1 MADTPK
7 NLVKKEIKS
16 LKHEYDPQERAD
28 IADKLADAVNEKS
41 RLTDE
46 KKSVTSRIGSRI
58 AEQDAI
64 INDCSEGLRS
74 GFEFR
79 PTDCETTYFF
89 KEGNVETLRSDTGE
103 QVEFRDMRPDE
114 RQMDLSKAPEKEKG

>member
-1 MADTPK
+1 VAESQK

-16 LKHEYDPQERAD
+16 LKHEYDPHERSEIGD
-28 IADKLADAVNEKS
+28 RLADAVTEKA
-41 RLTDE
+41 RLSDE
-46 KKSVTSRIGSRI
+46 KKSVTSRIGSKI

-79 PTDCETTYFF
+79 PTNCEVTYFY
-89 KEGNVETLRSDTGE
+89 KDGNVETIRVDTGE

-114 RQMDLSKAPEKEKG
+114 RQMELSKAPEKEKG